1 MRKDKQFTP
10 REGGK
15 AKPAPEP
22 LSKPAPAAPEQPTDQ
37 QEGK

>member
-1 MRKDKQFTP
+1 MSQQKQFTP

-15 AKPAPEP
+15 AKPAPV
-22 LSKPAPAAPEQPTDQ
+22 KPAAPEQPTDQ